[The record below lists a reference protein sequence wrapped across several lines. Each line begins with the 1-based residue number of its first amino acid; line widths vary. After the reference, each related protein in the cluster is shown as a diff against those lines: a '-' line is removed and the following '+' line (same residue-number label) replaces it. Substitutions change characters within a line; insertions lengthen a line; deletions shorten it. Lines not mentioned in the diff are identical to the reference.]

1 MLIWCIILFSLGISA
16 FLDSL
21 FNYGDIFRRVN
32 SVLFMLI
39 ALGLLVRTTTKMK
52 TRRLE
57 NYIEKVDDLRTEIKS
72 LRKRKNQRQAA
83 DQSHA
88 NRPVN

>member
-52 TRRLE
+52 ARKLE

-83 DQSHA
+83 DQNHV

>member
-1 MLIWCIILFSLGISA
+1 MLIWCVILFSLGIAA

-52 TRRLE
+52 TRRME
-57 NYIEKVDDLRTEIKS
+57 NYIEKVDDLRAEIKD
-72 LRKRKNQRQAA
+72 LRNKKGSQAGI
-83 DQSHA
+83 
-88 NRPVN
+88 